1 MLLSLPLSTIVCSI
15 SRSVQFIVDILW
27 SALNSL
33 KQRQRR
39 QTTTRDT
46 AAASIDLVMEQTAL
60 RLELTLER
68 GQHYVL
74 MIEVPQVVGYRFY
87 NSGHCACPWKSE
99 SRAQGGPRIFLG
111 VCPTTSRVVA
121 CL

>member
-1 MLLSLPLSTIVCSI
+1 MRTTLMLLSLPLSTIVCSI

-46 AAASIDLVMEQTAL
+46 AAASIDLVMQQTAL

-68 GQHYVL
+68 G
-74 MIEVPQVVGYRFY
+74 
-87 NSGHCACPWKSE
+87 
-99 SRAQGGPRIFLG
+99 
-111 VCPTTSRVVA
+111 
-121 CL
+121 